1 MTQPLVEADA
11 AAAVA
16 QAPRFVSAAA
26 SAQGASQAMLWI
38 SPIGWALGVAIL
50 IVSEEFEGRDL
61 LIPLGIQLGFVL
73 VAGLITA
80 AMGRRGAQAPA
91 APMPAGV
98 LLVPRTETRRMMFR
112 STAAGMLIGL
122 ILLAALAAGS
132 NPTLLGGW
140 SAALFGLGLGQRVR
154 ARAFLAREVELQK
167 SLWIPERRTPE
178 LPRLVAGKLEPEITR
193 ES

>member
-26 SAQGASQAMLWI
+26 SAQGAAQAMLWI
-38 SPIGWALGVAIL
+38 SPLGWALGIAIIVA
-50 IVSEEFEGRDL
+50 SEEFEGREL
-61 LIPLGIQLGFVL
+61 LVPLGLQLGFVL
-73 VAGLITA
+73 LAGLLTA
-80 AMGRRGAQAPA
+80 WMGRRSALAPA

-112 STAAGMLIGL
+112 STAVGMLIGL
-122 ILLAALAAGS
+122 VLLAALAAGS

-140 SAALFGLGLGQRVR
+140 SAALFGLGIGQRVR
-154 ARAFLAREVELQK
+154 ARAFLAREAELQK

-193 ES
+193 EG